1 MPDASKRVVAKSSS
15 IHGKGAF
22 AKKAIAEG
30 THIGEY
36 TGTPSDDD
44 GTYVLWVEG
53 DDGEYHG
60 IDGDGVLKWLN
71 HSSTPNVEFDGPQL
85 YALRDIEPG
94 EELTFHYGEEWDH
107 IA

>member
-1 MPDASKRVVAKSSS
+1 MPDADDLVEARRSP

-22 AKKAIAEG
+22 ATHPIEAG
-30 THIGEY
+30 THIGAY
-36 TGTPSDDD
+36 TGAPTDED

-60 IDGDGVLKWLN
+60 IDGDGVLRWLN

-85 YALRDIEPG
+85 YALRAIEVG

-107 IA
+107 VE

>member
-53 DDGEYHG
+53 DDGE
-60 IDGDGVLKWLN
+60 
-71 HSSTPNVEFDGPQL
+71 
-85 YALRDIEPG
+85 
-94 EELTFHYGEEWDH
+94 
-107 IA
+107 

>member
-1 MPDASKRVVAKSSS
+1 M
-15 IHGKGAF
+15 
-22 AKKAIAEG
+22 
-30 THIGEY
+30 
-36 TGTPSDDD
+36 
-44 GTYVLWVEG
+44 
-53 DDGEYHG
+53 
-60 IDGDGVLKWLN
+60 LKWLN